1 MENSK
6 IELSRDCEV
15 TQIPSGN
22 KFMLPKGTKVRIT
35 QSLGGSYTVMTD
47 NGFMVRIEGENADSI
62 GKEAAK
68 PEETPAQGNLS
79 KEDVEKAVW
88 NQLRTCYDPEIPVNI
103 VELGLV
109 YECTVTEHPEGGF
122 QVDVK
127 MTLTAP
133 GCGMGGPI
141 SAEAQS
147 KIQKV
152 PGVKQA
158 KVELVWTPP
167 WSANRM
173 SDAAKLQLGMM

>member
-1 MENSK
+1 MENSQT
-6 IELSRDCEV
+6 ELSRDCEV

-22 KFMLPKGTKVRIT
+22 KFVLPKGTKVRIT

-47 NGFMVRIEGENADSI
+47 NGFMVRIEGEHADAI
-62 GKEAAK
+62 GKEAVKHVEVA
-68 PEETPAQGNLS
+68 PAGELS
-79 KEDVEKAVW
+79 KEEIEKAVW

-109 YECTVTEHPEGGF
+109 YECQVTPLAEGGF
-122 QVDVK
+122 QADVK

-141 SAEAQS
+141 SAEAQN

-173 SDAAKLQLGMM
+173 SDAAKLQLGML

>member
-1 MENSK
+1 METIS
-6 IELSRDCEV
+6 IELKRDCEV

-22 KFMLPKGTKVRIT
+22 KFVLPKGTRVRIT

-47 NGFMVRIEGENADSI
+47 NGFMVRIESENADAI
-62 GKEAAK
+62 GKEAVK
-68 PEETPAQGNLS
+68 PAETQPQGELS
-79 KEDVEKAVW
+79 KEAIEKAVW

-109 YECTVTEHPEGGF
+109 YECQVKDHPEGGF
-122 QVDVK
+122 QVEVK

-147 KIQKV
+147 KIQKI

-158 KVELVWTPP
+158 RVELVWTPP
-167 WSANRM
+167 WGPNRM

>member
-1 MENSK
+1 MENSQT
-6 IELSRDCEV
+6 ELSRDCEV

-47 NGFMVRIEGENADSI
+47 NGFMVRIEGEQADAI
-62 GKEAAK
+62 GKEVVKHVEA
-68 PEETPAQGNLS
+68 TPAGELS
-79 KEDVEKAVW
+79 KDEIEKAVW

-109 YECTVTEHPEGGF
+109 YECQVTPLAEGGF
-122 QVDVK
+122 QADVK

-173 SDAAKLQLGMM
+173 SEAAKLQLGML

>member
-1 MENSK
+1 MENSI

-22 KFMLPKGTKVRIT
+22 KFVLPKGTKVRIT
-35 QSLGGSYTVMTD
+35 QSLGGTYTVVTD
-47 NGFMVRIEGENADSI
+47 NGFMVRIEGDNADAI
-62 GKEAAK
+62 GKEVVK
-68 PEETPAQGNLS
+68 PVETKPQGELS
-79 KEDVEKAVW
+79 KEDIEKAVW

-109 YECTVTEHPEGGF
+109 YECQVNPLPEGGF
-122 QVDVK
+122 QADVK

-167 WSANRM
+167 WSPNRM
-173 SDAAKLQLGMM
+173 SEAAKLQLGMM